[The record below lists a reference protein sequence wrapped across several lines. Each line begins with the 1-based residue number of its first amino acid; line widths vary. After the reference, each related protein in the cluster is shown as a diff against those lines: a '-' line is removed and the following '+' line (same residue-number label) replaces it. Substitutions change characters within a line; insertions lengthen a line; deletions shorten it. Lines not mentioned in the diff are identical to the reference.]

1 MLEAKTKINFYIRQ
15 SEYAWFKTLCEK
27 QEVSMSHLLRQSI
40 KEFILN
46 QTSEKKRG
54 IGNAYY

>member
-27 QEVSMSHLLRQSI
+27 KEVSMSHLIRKSI

-46 QTSEKKRG
+46 QTSETPKEE
-54 IGNAYY
+54 

>member
-15 SEYAWFKTLCEK
+15 SEYDCFKTLCEK

-40 KEFILN
+40 KQLM
-46 QTSEKKRG
+46 QTQYNDKLRQG
-54 IGNAYY
+54 

>member
-40 KEFILN
+40 KQLMLTQYN
-46 QTSEKKRG
+46 DKLRQG
-54 IGNAYY
+54 